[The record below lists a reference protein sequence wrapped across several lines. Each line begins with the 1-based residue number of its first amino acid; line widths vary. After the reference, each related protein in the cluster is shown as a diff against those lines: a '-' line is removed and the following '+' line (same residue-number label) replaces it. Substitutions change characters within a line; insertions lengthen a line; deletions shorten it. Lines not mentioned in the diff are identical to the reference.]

1 MAQLSRKREV
11 VRLSAK
17 PGIVAPFIPSRLRG
31 LAWFGDYGN
40 ALAAEDAQKMTFRF
54 ECPDGRRNFTAP
66 GEARELY
73 MPCLDDDAPIWEY
86 FPDKNAPGGE
96 RVGVLCSEDQK
107 IGIAVFGDLYMCF
120 DVGNVAALLHHAMTT
135 FSIDLTDVTSS
146 GKMYHPFRFE
156 LLQNASLGELRRATE
171 ELLASM
177 EQPSELWT
185 MRCQSAGNE
194 ASIAIF
200 SCIEAEGP
208 LSGDSGQLIF
218 EAERMSWDGPDIPH
232 SAWVFWWHSAR
243 AAVTGS
249 TRRKPRKARVRVVLT
264 P

>member
-1 MAQLSRKREV
+1 MAQLIKRDLIH
-11 VRLSAK
+11 LSAK
-17 PGIVAPFIPSRLRG
+17 PGIVASFSPSRLRG

-40 ALAAEDAQKMTFRF
+40 TLAVEDAQKMAFQF

-66 GEARELY
+66 GEERELY

-86 FPDKNAPGGE
+86 FSDNEAPAGK
-96 RVGVLCSEDQK
+96 RVGVLCSEDKK
-107 IGIAVFGDLYMCF
+107 IGIAVYGGLYMCF
-120 DVGNVAALLHHAMTT
+120 DVGNAAALLHHAMTT
-135 FSIDLTDVTSS
+135 FSLDLADITSS

-156 LLQNASLGELRRATE
+156 LLQNANLGELRRATE

-177 EQPSELWT
+177 EQPSELWFV
-185 MRCQSAGNE
+185 RCQSAGNE

-200 SCIEAEGP
+200 SFIEAGLP
-208 LSGDSGQLIF
+208 LSGDLGQLIF

-232 SAWVFWWHSAR
+232 STWVFWWHSER
-243 AAVTGS
+243 AVVTGA
-249 TRRKPRKARVRVVLT
+249 TRRKPKKAHVRVVLT